1 MAAEKT
7 QTEPKAKSQTHPMI
21 TGADILIEALVR
33 QGVDTIFAY
42 PGGASMPMHQSLTHQ
57 KSRLRT
63 ILPRHEQGGI
73 FAAEGYARTTGKVG
87 VCMATSGPGATNLV
101 TGLADA
107 KMDSCPIVAITGQV
121 AKKFIGTDAFQET
134 PIVEVCRAITKH
146 HYLITRFEDIP
157 RVVKE
162 AFYVARSG
170 RPGPVLIDVPKDL
183 QIQQTAGH
191 PDYDP
196 PMNLPGYRP
205 EPRTVSE
212 AQIRQ
217 VLAAIKRSKRPIFYV
232 GGGAINSDASAE
244 LQKFAK
250 RTKIPVTMTLMG
262 LGSFP
267 GRDPQSLH
275 MLGMH
280 GTAYSNFAIN
290 SADLLLAFG
299 VRFDDRV
306 TGKVSEFATHG
317 KVVHVDNDPS
327 EIHKNKLAHI
337 PIVADLREVLAALN
351 AAVTDD
357 DLPNLDDWWGEINA
371 WREKHPLAYADPGKD
386 LILPQYAI
394 EELHRQT
401 ADRETYVAVGV
412 GQHQMWAAQY
422 YKFDRPRR
430 WMSSSGLGAM
440 GFGLPAAMGA
450 QAAHPGKLVIDIDGD
465 GSFQMNIQ
473 ELATLFCEDLPVKV
487 FLLNNQHLGMVMQWE
502 DRFHASNRAHTYL
515 GPIDHPEATGKGT
528 TTILEKTYPD
538 FVKIA
543 EGFGVT
549 GRQVRSKKEFPA
561 ALAEMLAANGPYV
574 LDILCPYQ
582 EHVLPMIPGGHTVKD
597 IILE

>member
-1 MAAEKT
+1 MPAEKT
-7 QTEPKAKSQTHPMI
+7 KTESKPKTQTAI
-21 TGADILIEALVR
+21 NGADILVEALVR
-33 QGVDTIFAY
+33 QGVDTVFAY
-42 PGGASMPMHQSLTHQ
+42 PGGASMPMHQALTH
-57 KSRLRT
+57 RVDDVRT

-73 FAAEGYARTTGKVG
+73 FAAEGYARSTGKIG

-121 AKKFIGTDAFQET
+121 ARHFIGTDAFQET

-146 HYLITRFEDIP
+146 HYLITKFEDIP

-162 AFYVARSG
+162 AFYLARSG
-170 RPGPVLIDVPKDL
+170 RPGPVLIDFPKDL
-183 QIQQTAGH
+183 QVETTTEEI
-191 PDYDP
+191 DYDP
-196 PMNLPGYRP
+196 PMKLPGYRP
-205 EPRTVSE
+205 ETKPVSS

-217 VLAAIKRSKRPIFYV
+217 VLAAIRRSRKPILYV
-232 GGGAINSDASAE
+232 GGGAINSDAAAE
-244 LQKFAK
+244 LHKFAK
-250 RTKIPVTMTLMG
+250 RTNIPVTMTLMG
-262 LGSFP
+262 LGAFP

-290 SADLLLAFG
+290 DADLLLAFG

-306 TGKVSEFATHG
+306 TGKVSEFAVHG
-317 KVVHVDNDPS
+317 KIVHVDSDPS
-327 EIHKNKLAHI
+327 EIHKNKAAHI
-337 PIVADLREVLAALN
+337 PIVADLKEVLTALN
-351 AAVTDD
+351 AAITDE
-357 DLPNLDDWWGEINA
+357 DLPQIDEWWTKLNA
-371 WREKHPLAYADPGKD
+371 WRDENPLTYKDPGAD
-386 LILPQYAI
+386 QIIPQYAI

-401 ADRETYVAVGV
+401 ADKDIYIAVGV

-430 WMSSSGLGAM
+430 WMSSSGLGSM

-450 QAAHPGKLVIDIDGD
+450 QAANPGKLVIDIDGD

-473 ELATLFCEDLPVKV
+473 ELATLKCEMLPVKV

-515 GPIDHPEATGKGT
+515 GPVDHPEATGKGT
-528 TTILEKTYPD
+528 KPIETTYPN
-538 FVKIA
+538 FVQIA
-543 EGFGVT
+543 QGYGIPAK
-549 GRQVRSKKEFPA
+549 QVRSRKEFPA
-561 ALAEMLAANGPYV
+561 ALAEMLATPGPYV
-574 LDILCPYQ
+574 LDIVCPYQ
-582 EHVLPMIPGGHTVKD
+582 EHVLPMIPGGKTVKE

>member
-1 MAAEKT
+1 MAAEQT
-7 QTEPKAKSQTHPMI
+7 QTEPKSKAHTHPLI
-21 TGADILIEALVR
+21 TGADILVEALIR
-33 QGVDTIFAY
+33 QSVDTIFAY

-57 KSRLRT
+57 ASRLRT
-63 ILPRHEQGGI
+63 ILPRHEQGGV
-73 FAAEGYARTTGKVG
+73 FAAEGFARSTGKVG

-107 KMDSCPIVAITGQV
+107 KMDSCPLVAITGQV

-146 HYLITRFEDIP
+146 HYLITRFEDIA

-162 AFYVARSG
+162 AFYLARTG
-170 RPGPVLIDVPKDL
+170 RPGPVLIDFPKDL
-183 QIQQTAGH
+183 QIATVSEH

-196 PMNLPGYRP
+196 PMKLPGYRP
-205 EPRTVSE
+205 EPKPVSS

-217 VLAAIKRSKRPIFYV
+217 VLAAIKRSKKPILYV
-232 GGGAINSDASAE
+232 GGGAINSDAAQE
-244 LQKFAK
+244 LHKFAK
-250 RTKIPVTMTLMG
+250 RTNIPVTMTLMG
-262 LGSFP
+262 LGAFP

-280 GTAYSNFAIN
+280 GTVYANFAVN
-290 SADLLLAFG
+290 AADLLLAFG

-306 TGKVSEFATHG
+306 TGRLADFATHG
-317 KVVHVDNDPS
+317 KIVHVDSDPS
-327 EIHKNKLAHI
+327 EIHKNKIAHI
-337 PIVADLREVLAALN
+337 PIISDLRDVLAALN
-351 AAVTDD
+351 AAMTDD
-357 DLPNLDDWWGEINA
+357 DVPQIDDWWREING
-371 WREKHPLAYADPGKD
+371 WREKHPLKYADPGHD

-401 ADRETYVAVGV
+401 ADRNPFIAVGV

-422 YKFDRPRR
+422 YKFDRPRH
-430 WMSSSGLGAM
+430 WMSSSGLGSM

-450 QAAHPGKLVIDIDGD
+450 QAANPGELVIDIDGD

-473 ELATLFCEDLPVKV
+473 ELATLYCEKLPVKV

-502 DRFHASNRAHTYL
+502 DRFHKKNRAHTYL

-528 TTILEKTYPD
+528 SSILEDSYPN
-538 FVKIA
+538 FTKIA
-543 EGFGVT
+543 EGYGIEA
-549 GRQVRSKKEFPA
+549 RQVRSRAEFPK
-561 ALAEMLAANGPYV
+561 ALAEMLAAPGPYV

-582 EHVLPMIPGGHTVKD
+582 EHVLPMIPGGKTVKD
-597 IILE
+597 IIME